1 MPIDVIGLDGD
12 DTLWHSESLF
22 ALTNDRIRELL
33 APHVDAETLDERLL
47 DVERQNLALF
57 GYGAKAF
64 TLSVIETAIEVSR
77 GRVTT
82 AEIQAIIDL
91 GKALL
96 AHPVDLLD
104 GVAEAIDALAD
115 YRLVLITKG
124 DLFHQESKIAGS
136 GLGEYFES
144 IEIVSEKDPT
154 TYRRVLDGLGV
165 SPDRFLMVGNSLRS
179 DVEPVVAIGGRAV
192 HVPYEH
198 QWALDAEPDGEL
210 PSDGWWHLDSL
221 AELPGLVR
229 QLNRPLQRRRM

>member
-1 MPIDVIGLDGD
+1 VNIDVIGLDGD

-22 ALTNDRIRELL
+22 AVTNDRIRELL
-33 APHVDAETLDERLL
+33 SPHVSTEVLDERLL

-64 TLSVIETAIEVSR
+64 TLSVIETAIEVTN

-104 GVAEAIDALAD
+104 GVADAVERLAD
-115 YRLVLITKG
+115 DHRLVLITKG
-124 DLFHQESKIAGS
+124 DLFHQESKVAGS
-136 GLGEYFES
+136 GLGDWFDS
-144 IEIVSEKDPT
+144 IQIVSEKDPA
-154 TYRRVLDGLGV
+154 TYRRVLDTVGV
-165 SPDRFLMVGNSLRS
+165 APDRFLMVGNSLRS
-179 DVEPVVAIGGRAV
+179 DVEPVLGIGGRAV

-198 QWALDAEPDGEL
+198 QWALDSEPEGAL
-210 PSDGWWHLDSL
+210 PEDGWWHLDSL
-221 AELPGLVR
+221 TDLPGLVER
-229 QLNRPLQRRRM
+229 IG

>member
-1 MPIDVIGLDGD
+1 VNIDVIGLDGD

-22 ALTNDRIRELL
+22 AVTNDRIRELL
-33 APHVDAETLDERLL
+33 SPHVSTEVLDERLL

-64 TLSVIETAIEVSR
+64 TLSVIETAIEVTN

-104 GVAEAIDALAD
+104 GVADAVERLAD
-115 YRLVLITKG
+115 DHRLVLITKG
-124 DLFHQESKIAGS
+124 DLFHQESKVAGS
-136 GLGEYFES
+136 GLGDWFDS
-144 IEIVSEKDPT
+144 IQIVSEKDPA
-154 TYRRVLDGLGV
+154 TYRRVLDTVGV
-165 SPDRFLMVGNSLRS
+165 APDRFLMVGNSLRS
-179 DVEPVVAIGGRAV
+179 DVEPVLGIGGRAV

-198 QWALDAEPDGEL
+198 QWALDSEPEGAL
-210 PSDGWWHLDSL
+210 PEDGWWHLDSL
-221 AELPGLVR
+221 ADLPGLVER
-229 QLNRPLQRRRM
+229 IG

>member
-1 MPIDVIGLDGD
+1 MNVDVIGLDGD

-33 APHVDAETLDERLL
+33 SPHVSTEVLDERLI

-64 TLSVIETAIEVSR
+64 TLSVIETAIEVSN

-104 GVAEAIDALAD
+104 GVADAVEELAED
-115 YRLVLITKG
+115 HRLVLITKG
-124 DLFHQESKIAGS
+124 DLFHQESKVAGS
-136 GLGEYFES
+136 GLGDWFDS
-144 IEIVSEKDPT
+144 IQIVSEKDPT
-154 TYRRVLDGLGV
+154 TYRRVLDTVGV
-165 SPDRFLMVGNSLRS
+165 APDRFLMVGNSLRS
-179 DVEPVVAIGGRAV
+179 DVEPVVTIGGRAV

-198 QWALDAEPDGEL
+198 QWALDSEPEGEL
-210 PSDGWWHLDSL
+210 PEDGWWRLDSL
-221 AELPGLVR
+221 AELPALVER
-229 QLNRPLQRRRM
+229 IG